1 MKFRY
6 HHNTSLGAQ
15 KCGVGWLTQMVCGSG
30 EMQTLLE
37 VPAGK
42 MKERFVL
49 QWWLKFADPGLL

>member
-1 MKFRY
+1 MW
-6 HHNTSLGAQ
+6 
-15 KCGVGWLTQMVCGSG
+15 CGMAHTNGVGSG